1 MKKWGLLAGRVAV
14 TLTVVA
20 LALMGGRW
28 LWVRYNVEPWTR
40 DGRIRADIV
49 QVSPDINALVTE
61 VRVKNDQ
68 IVQAGDTLFVLDQP
82 RYELALRQADAAVT
96 SAEVAL
102 AQARR
107 ENARNKGLTD
117 LVTSEQ
123 VEEGQSKV
131 DQLAAQLNA
140 ARVARDLAR
149 LNLERTTVRAPV
161 NGVVT
166 NVELQPGDYASAGH
180 QVLALVATDT
190 LHVDGYF
197 EETKLPRIRVGD
209 RAVVRIMGI
218 ATPLPGQVVSIAAG
232 IEDRER
238 AASSSDLA
246 NVNPSF
252 SWVRLAQR
260 IPVRVKLDPP
270 PGDVRLIA
278 GRTAAVSILEPPG
291 RALEGQSR

>member
-1 MKKWGLLAGRVAV
+1 
-14 TLTVVA
+14 
-20 LALMGGRW
+20 
-28 LWVRYNVEPWTR
+28 
-40 DGRIRADIV
+40 
-49 QVSPDINALVTE
+49 
-61 VRVKNDQ
+61 
-68 IVQAGDTLFVLDQP
+68 
-82 RYELALRQADAAVT
+82 
-96 SAEVAL
+96 
-102 AQARR
+102 
-107 ENARNKGLTD
+107 
-117 LVTSEQ
+117 
-123 VEEGQSKV
+123 
-131 DQLAAQLNA
+131 
-140 ARVARDLAR
+140 
-149 LNLERTTVRAPV
+149 
-161 NGVVT
+161 
-166 NVELQPGDYASAGH
+166 
-180 QVLALVATDT
+180 VLALVATDT

-218 ATPLPGQVVSIAAG
+218 ATPLPGQVESIAAG

>member
-140 ARVARDLAR
+140 ARVASDLAR

-218 ATPLPGQVVSIAAG
+218 ATPRPGQVVSIAAG

>member
-1 MKKWGLLAGRVAV
+1 MKKWALLTLRVAI
-14 TLTVVA
+14 TLTMVA
-20 LALMGGRW
+20 LALVGGRW

-49 QVSPDINALVTE
+49 QVTPDISGLVTE

-68 IVQAGDTLFVLDQP
+68 TVAAGDVLFVLDRP
-82 RYELALRQADAAVT
+82 RYELALRQADAAVE
-96 SAEVAL
+96 SAAVGL
-102 AQARR
+102 SQARR
-107 ENARNKGLTD
+107 ENARNKGLAD

-131 DQLAAQLNA
+131 DQLTAQLNG
-140 ARVARDLAR
+140 ARVARDTAQ
-149 LNLERTTVRAPV
+149 LNLERTTIRAPV
-161 NGVVT
+161 SGVVT

-190 LHVDGYF
+190 IHVDGYF

-209 RAVVRIMGI
+209 HAVVHIMGI
-218 ATPLPGQVVSIAAG
+218 PTALPGRVESIAAG

-238 AASSSDLA
+238 GASSNALA

-260 IPVRVKLDPP
+260 IPVRIKLDPP
-270 PGDVRLIA
+270 TGDVRLI
-278 GRTAAVSILEPPG
+278 T
-291 RALEGQSR
+291 